1 MAVNIAL
8 LVITLAGPLAVA
20 GAGVAAGCPRLAVV
34 QGMVTAIYI
43 GVESSDPFYTTL
55 VWALVALVGMAV
67 AVRTSFMIVG
77 R

>member
-20 GAGVAAGCPRLAVV
+20 GAGVAAGCPRLAAV
-34 QGMVTAIYI
+34 QGLVVAIYI
-43 GVESSDPFYTTL
+43 GVESNDPFYST
-55 VWALVALVGMAV
+55 VVFALAALAGAGVAIRV
-67 AVRTSFMIVG
+67 AFMLAG